1 MTAALGGRP
10 LPPAQSMACCL
21 PFCGADFSNFS
32 FSSLT
37 RRRREPLESGS
48 RSLGR
53 SLSCCWEV
61 LGLPGARPAAAFTP
75 AQDMLV
81 VLAKLAQ
88 RDVAEGRPVESKDPY
103 LGGRPVDVYPW
114 HREYEDCLDEA
125 QVTLGIARALLRC
138 YRKNGQYV
146 D

>member
-1 MTAALGGRP
+1 M
-10 LPPAQSMACCL
+10 
-21 PFCGADFSNFS
+21 
-32 FSSLT
+32 
-37 RRRREPLESGS
+37 
-48 RSLGR
+48 
-53 SLSCCWEV
+53 
-61 LGLPGARPAAAFTP
+61 LGLVPGARPAAAFTP

-125 QVTLGIARALLRC
+125 LKCQVTLGIARALLRC